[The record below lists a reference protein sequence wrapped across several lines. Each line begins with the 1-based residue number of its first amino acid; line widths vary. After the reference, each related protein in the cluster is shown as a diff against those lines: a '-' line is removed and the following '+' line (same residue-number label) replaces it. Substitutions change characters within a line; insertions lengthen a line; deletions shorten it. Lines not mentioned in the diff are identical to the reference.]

1 MANLDVTQLS
11 AFIFD
16 LDGVIWRGD
25 KAIDGAV
32 EAIKRLQDAGKHCVY
47 CTNNASSTPADYVT
61 KLASMG
67 VVATED
73 DVMTSAWATA
83 LYLSSQLTGQ
93 FSAYVVGEEG
103 LVSMLRKTGARV
115 VTMQGMNPITNDII
129 EDTAFP
135 VDCVVAG
142 IDRSF
147 TFDKLRLAQ
156 RFILNGAQFIATN
169 RDATFPVDGGVV
181 PGAGAIVSAI
191 ETASGVTPLTIGK
204 PQALMPMLL
213 MQRFDFK
220 PETTAFVGDRLNTDI
235 VSAHRANLPG
245 IFVATGISTREEAE
259 RAKGLQKP
267 DAIFADLS
275 ELAHEVLKDRPVAGG
290 TDNLPTMDEALVS
303 TTATE
308 VAPVAPLVTTSAA
321 PSAASLESAPD
332 GLDATFASAG
342 SSQIDPAGT
351 GAPAA
356 NNLSDFS
363 FDALDAEPAAASTP
377 PVAAPPVA
385 APPVAPAT
393 PPLVTFD
400 EDEPQSGIEVE
411 PASSPFGFTLED
423 EAGTAV
429 APRPAS
435 GAANSGSTP
444 TPAPTPTPNSS
455 TARSAQ
461 PVTQTVAP
469 QVVAPQ
475 SPAQAKPSGGAAQ
488 AAPETANI
496 QPGLNNK
503 DIDVGE
509 PLDNWWESIE
519 DAFKKS

>member
-67 VVATED
+67 IVATED

-191 ETASGVTPLTIGK
+191 ETA
-204 PQALMPMLL
+204 
-213 MQRFDFK
+213 
-220 PETTAFVGDRLNTDI
+220 
-235 VSAHRANLPG
+235 
-245 IFVATGISTREEAE
+245 E
-259 RAKGLQKP
+259 R
-267 DAIFADLS
+267 
-275 ELAHEVLKDRPVAGG
+275 
-290 TDNLPTMDEALVS
+290 
-303 TTATE
+303 
-308 VAPVAPLVTTSAA
+308 
-321 PSAASLESAPD
+321 
-332 GLDATFASAG
+332 
-342 SSQIDPAGT
+342 
-351 GAPAA
+351 
-356 NNLSDFS
+356 
-363 FDALDAEPAAASTP
+363 
-377 PVAAPPVA
+377 
-385 APPVAPAT
+385 
-393 PPLVTFD
+393 
-400 EDEPQSGIEVE
+400 
-411 PASSPFGFTLED
+411 
-423 EAGTAV
+423 
-429 APRPAS
+429 RPARAELRYPF
-435 GAANSGSTP
+435 AALF
-444 TPAPTPTPNSS
+444 
-455 TARSAQ
+455 
-461 PVTQTVAP
+461 
-469 QVVAPQ
+469 
-475 SPAQAKPSGGAAQ
+475 
-488 AAPETANI
+488 ETEA
-496 QPGLNNK
+496 
-503 DIDVGE
+503 
-509 PLDNWWESIE
+509 
-519 DAFKKS
+519 